1 MATKAEAGP
10 STAKL
15 GSAPPDARAK
25 VDGQLADLAVEQ
37 GKLLD
42 AQYTAKVA
50 ALNAKIAEMNKAS
63 GKA

>member
-1 MATKAEAGP
+1 MAAKTTGP
-10 STAKL
+10 SAAKL
-15 GSAPPDARAK
+15 GSAPPDDRAK
-25 VDGQLADLAVEQ
+25 VDAQLADLSVDQ

-50 ALNAKIAEMNKAS
+50 ALNERIAAMNS